1 MKKGAIIIMI
11 SSLLIISLIGGI
23 FLFIQINDNSLFFD
37 EQNDYI
43 GGQTT
48 IIHKDFK
55 ALIKSDWQEF
65 EIPPSTY
72 IYLLKGVKTS
82 NKNAEAIS
90 INIVNLGSDNQLTL
104 EGLLDQGIENS
115 KKTMSDLEITED
127 IDWSNEHLVGKKI
140 KFTGT
145 QEGVKRSNIQ
155 VFGIKYNNLYSIT
168 YSCPIDECN
177 SYAIYNV
184 LIESFEPIEAEK
196 KN

>member
-11 SSLLIISLIGGI
+11 SSLLVISFIGGI
-23 FLFIQINDNSLFFD
+23 FLFIQINNNSLSFD

-43 GGQTT
+43 KEQTT

-82 NKNAEAIS
+82 DKNAEAIS
-90 INIVNLGSDNQLTL
+90 INIVNLGADNQLTL
-104 EGLLDQGIENS
+104 EELLDQGIENS
-115 KKTMSDLEITED
+115 KKTMPDLEITED
-127 IDWSNEHLVGKKI
+127 IAWSNEHLVGKKI

-145 QEGVKRSNIQ
+145 QEGIKRSNIQ
-155 VFGIKYNNLYSIT
+155 VFGIKYYNLYSMT
-168 YSCPIDECN
+168 YSCPIEGCN
-177 SYAIYNV
+177 SYAIYDV
-184 LIESFEPIEAEK
+184 LIESFEPVQAEK